1 MKKVESHEFQTATMK
16 QFRLE
21 QELAELRA
29 IDPELA
35 DKHLKETIN
44 EAGIQAF
51 TALVG
56 LGIWLYV
63 MYVVFVVL

>member
-1 MKKVESHEFQTATMK
+1 MKKVENYPFQTNTMR
-16 QFRLE
+16 QFRLQ
-21 QELAELRA
+21 QELAELEA
-29 IDPELA
+29 VDPALA
-35 DKHLKETIN
+35 QKHLQETVN
-44 EAGIQAF
+44 QSMGQLF